1 MFAFNKANRLGIV
14 GKCFLMIGG
23 TLMAVRPAWA
33 GEAATSASA
42 GSNGSRQGT
51 ASATATYTGDGRGF
65 TQTSSRSG
73 PISIGR
79 GIAYGVD
86 QNGIT
91 FSASHAVASRF
102 GPAVASTLNITISRD
117 GSVAHSTGLSIA
129 EGDRTRVAQAGGF
142 AGASRTSGATAGAT
156 AGGHTGVRG
165 LVRATTA
172 SRTTP
177 PRFFRR

>member
-1 MFAFNKANRLGIV
+1 MFAFNKTNRLGIV
-14 GKCFLMIGG
+14 SNCFLMIGG
-23 TLMAVRPAWA
+23 TLMAVNTAWA

-65 TQTSSRSG
+65 TQTSARSG
-73 PISIGR
+73 PVSIGR

-86 QNGIT
+86 RNGIT

-102 GPAVASTLNITISRD
+102 GPAIASTLNITIGRD
-117 GSVAHSTGLSIA
+117 GSVAHSTGLTIA
-129 EGDRTRVAQAGGF
+129 GRDRTRVAQAGGF
-142 AGASRTSGATAGAT
+142 AGVTRSGSTVGAT

-172 SRTTP
+172 SRTTAS
-177 PRFFRR
+177 RFLRH